1 MSESLNVLSN
11 LAIIALLLLSNG
23 FFVAS
28 EFAIVKVRKT
38 RIEQLVNE
46 GNSTAKIAMEAIKDL
61 DKYIASVQL
70 GVTISSIG
78 LGWVGEATLA
88 RIIEPLFSFL
98 PDVFQTVATHSLA
111 ISIAFALITF
121 LHVVIGELVP
131 KSIAL
136 EYTEKTALLV
146 ARPMHAIT
154 FIFNPFIWL
163 LNGFGNFLLKLL
175 HIPHSHKASLV
186 HSTEELDMLVDASY
200 DGGVLNKTEKEMLH
214 NVFKFSD
221 LMAKQVMIPRTD
233 MVCVPIDMSFDDL
246 NKIASEN
253 QFTRYPVYNEDID
266 DITGFIHVKDLYL
279 LSLKDE
285 ERPIAKIQR
294 PIMMVPETMTMDK
307 LVIEFKKRK
316 MQVAIVIDEF
326 GGTSGLITLED
337 VIEEIVGDVQD
348 EFDQE
353 EEVNIK
359 EISKDLYEANAMLRL
374 DEMAEFFGLPD
385 NIFEDEDVDTV
396 GGFVMKLLDRLAK
409 VDDSVSFE
417 NLTFTV
423 KEIDGARITKL
434 EIKKEELPQVEEENQ
449 EDSDS
454 E

>member
-1 MSESLNVLSN
+1 MGDQFTVIFN
-11 LAIIALLLLSNG
+11 LFVIGLLLLSNG

-28 EFAIVKVRKT
+28 EFAIVKVRRT

-46 GNSTAKIAMEAIKDL
+46 GNQTAQVVLDAIKEM

-88 RIIEPLFSFL
+88 SIIEPLFNFL
-98 PDVFQTVATHSLA
+98 PSMSKMFAVHSLSV
-111 ISIAFALITF
+111 SIAFALITF

-136 EYTEKTALLV
+136 EFTEKTALFI
-146 ARPMHAIT
+146 ARPMRAIT
-154 FIFNPFIWL
+154 EVFNPFIWL
-163 LNGFGNFLLKLL
+163 LNGFGNVLLKLL
-175 HIPHSHKASLV
+175 NIPTAQKASKV
-186 HSTEELDMLVDASY
+186 HSTEELDMLVDASF
-200 DGGVLNKTEKEMLH
+200 DGGVLNETEKDMLH

-221 LMAKQVMIPRTD
+221 LTAKQVMIPRTD
-233 MVCVPIDMSFDDL
+233 MVCAPIDMSFDDL
-246 NKIASEN
+246 NNLAAQN

-285 ERPIAKIQR
+285 ERPIEKIQR
-294 PIMMVPETMTMDK
+294 PIMMVPETMTLDK

-316 MQVAIVIDEF
+316 MQLAVVIDEF
-326 GGTSGLITLED
+326 GGTSGLISLED

-348 EFDQE
+348 EFDE
-353 EEVNIK
+353 EEDVDIK
-359 EISKDLYEANAMLRL
+359 EIAPNTYMANAMLRL
-374 DEMAEFFGLPD
+374 DEMAEFFEMPE
-385 NIFEDEDVDTV
+385 NNFEDEDVDTI
-396 GGFVMKLLDRLAK
+396 GGFVMKLLDRLA
-409 VDDSVSFE
+409 VVGDSVKFE

-423 KEIDGARITKL
+423 KKVDGARITQL
-434 EIKKEELPQVEEENQ
+434 EIKRSVETVKAEN
-449 EDSDS
+449 
-454 E
+454 

>member
-1 MSESLNVLSN
+1 MDESVNIVFN
-11 LAIIALLLLSNG
+11 LFVIALLLLSNG

-46 GNSTAKIAMEAIKDL
+46 GNKTAVVVMGALKDL

-78 LGWVGEATLA
+78 LGWVGQDTLA
-88 RIIEPLFSFL
+88 RIIEPVFSFL
-98 PDVFQTVATHSLA
+98 PAMSKTVAAHSLSV
-111 ISIAFALITF
+111 SIAFALITF

-136 EYTEKTALLV
+136 EFTEKTALII
-146 ARPMHAIT
+146 ARPMNAIT

-163 LNGFGNFLLKLL
+163 LNGFGNFLLKTL
-175 HIPHSHKASLV
+175 HIPHSHKRSSV

-200 DGGVLNKTEKEMLH
+200 DGGVLNKTEKDMLH

-246 NKIASEN
+246 NKVASQN

-285 ERPIAKIQR
+285 ERPIEKIQR
-294 PIMMVPETMTMDK
+294 PIMMVPETMTLDN
-307 LVIEFKKRK
+307 LVREFKKRK
-316 MQVAIVIDEF
+316 VQVAIVIDEF

-337 VIEEIVGDVQD
+337 VIEEIVGEVQD
-348 EFDQE
+348 EFDE
-353 EEVNIK
+353 EEDVDIK
-359 EISKDLYEANAMLRL
+359 EISSDTYLVNAMFRL
-374 DEMAEFFGLPD
+374 DELAEYFD
-385 NIFEDEDVDTV
+385 MNENVFEDEDVDTV
-396 GGFVMKLLDRLAK
+396 GGLVLKLLDRLAK
-409 VDDSVSFE
+409 EGDSVSFK
-417 NLTFTV
+417 NLKFIV
-423 KEIDGARITKL
+423 KSIDGARITKL
-434 EIKKEELPQVEEENQ
+434 LIKKVLVEK
-449 EDSDS
+449 S
-454 E
+454 

>member
-1 MSESLNVLSN
+1 MSESVDVLFN
-11 LAIIALLLLSNG
+11 LFVIALLLLSNG

-46 GNSTAKIAMEAIKDL
+46 GNSTASVVLDAIKDM
-61 DKYIASVQL
+61 DKSIASVQL

-78 LGWVGEATLA
+78 LGWVGQDTLA
-88 RIIEPLFSFL
+88 ELIEPLFSFL
-98 PDVFQTVATHSLA
+98 PGMSQTIAAHS
-111 ISIAFALITF
+111 ISVSIAFAMITF

-136 EYTEKTALLV
+136 EFTEKTALII
-146 ARPMHAIT
+146 ARPMNAIT

-163 LNGFGNFLLKLL
+163 LNGFGNFLLKIL
-175 HIPHSHKASLV
+175 HIPHSHKGSLV

-200 DGGVLNKTEKEMLH
+200 DGGVLNKTEKDMLH

-221 LMAKQVMIPRTD
+221 LTAKQVMIPRTD

-246 NKIASEN
+246 NDVASQN

-285 ERPIAKIQR
+285 ERPIEKIQR
-294 PIMMVPETMTMDK
+294 PIMMVPETMTLDN
-307 LVIEFKKRK
+307 LVREFKKRK
-316 MQVAIVIDEF
+316 VQVAIVIDEF

-348 EFDQE
+348 EFDEE

-359 EISKDLYEANAMLRL
+359 EINKDTYEVNAMFRL
-374 DEMAEFFGLPD
+374 DELEEYFDMPE
-385 NIFEDEDVDTV
+385 NSFEDEDVDTV
-396 GGFVMKLLDRLAK
+396 GGLVMKLLDRLAK
-409 VDDSVSFE
+409 VGDCVSYN

-423 KEIDGARITKL
+423 KEVDGARITKL
-434 EIKKEELPQVEEENQ
+434 EIKREPIKTTNEETQPL
-449 EDSDS
+449 
-454 E
+454 

>member
-1 MSESLNVLSN
+1 MGDQFTVIFN
-11 LAIIALLLLSNG
+11 LFVIGLLLLSNG

-28 EFAIVKVRKT
+28 EFAIVKVRRT

-46 GNSTAKIAMEAIKDL
+46 GNQTAQVVLDAIKEM

-88 RIIEPLFSFL
+88 SIIEPLFNFL
-98 PDVFQTVATHSLA
+98 PSMSKMFAVHSLSV
-111 ISIAFALITF
+111 SIAFALITF

-136 EYTEKTALLV
+136 EFTEKTALFI
-146 ARPMHAIT
+146 ARPMRAIT
-154 FIFNPFIWL
+154 EVFNPFIWL
-163 LNGFGNFLLKLL
+163 LNGFGNVLLKLL
-175 HIPHSHKASLV
+175 NIPTAQKASKV
-186 HSTEELDMLVDASY
+186 HSTEELDMLVDASF
-200 DGGVLNKTEKEMLH
+200 DGGVLNETEKDMLH

-221 LMAKQVMIPRTD
+221 LTAKQVMIPRTD
-233 MVCVPIDMSFDDL
+233 MVCAPIDMSFDDL
-246 NKIASEN
+246 NNLAAQN

-285 ERPIAKIQR
+285 ERPIEKIQR
-294 PIMMVPETMTMDK
+294 PIMMVPETMTLDK

-316 MQVAIVIDEF
+316 MQLAVVIDEF
-326 GGTSGLITLED
+326 GGTSGLISLED

-348 EFDQE
+348 EFDE
-353 EEVNIK
+353 EEDVDIK
-359 EISKDLYEANAMLRL
+359 EIAPNTYMANAMLRL
-374 DEMAEFFGLPD
+374 DEMAEFFEMPE
-385 NIFEDEDVDTV
+385 NNFEDEDVDTI
-396 GGFVMKLLDRLAK
+396 GGFVMKLLDRLA
-409 VDDSVSFE
+409 VVGDSVKFE

-423 KEIDGARITKL
+423 KKVDGARITQL
-434 EIKKEELPQVEEENQ
+434 EIKREIKQPEVQEN
-449 EDSDS
+449 
-454 E
+454 